1 MQMLGKVFQRFVQKS
16 PVSVMVGG
24 ILERVLNPGR
34 LDELFDCVAE
44 RQYTREL
51 LFSTVFDL
59 LSQVVC
65 GVRPSLHAAYQASV
79 AEISVSLTSVYNKL
93 NGVEPETAAALVHY
107 SAHEVTPLITEIG
120 GTGASVV
127 PGYRTKI
134 LDGNCL
140 AATEHRLK
148 ELRQTAAGALPGK
161 ALVVL
166 DPALRR
172 AVTVVPCED
181 GYTQERALVHQ
192 VLPQVAA
199 GEVWIADRN
208 FCPRPFLFGLV
219 ERGAAFIIRQHQG
232 LPWEP
237 VGPERPVGRVESGRV
252 YEHPIGI
259 PAEDGRV
266 LRLRRVRLEL
276 DHPTQ
281 DGDTELCLL
290 TNLPPEVAN
299 AQRIATAYRKRWTI
313 EQAFQDLATFLRSA
327 INTLGYPR
335 AALFGFCVAVVAY
348 NVLAVVKA
356 ALSRVHGVD
365 KIDHEVSGYYLAD
378 EIAGTYRGM
387 LIAIPPEAWHLFS
400 LLTIAQ
406 LAALLLQLARHVNLA
421 AFRKHPRGPK
431 KPAPRRRPDKRHP
444 HVSTARLV
452 AQRRG
457 LLLSP

>member
-1 MQMLGKVFQRFVQKS
+1 MLGKVFQRFVEKS

-65 GVRPSLHAAYQASV
+65 GMRPSLHAAYQASV
-79 AEISVSLTSVYNKL
+79 AEISVSITSVYNKL

-107 SAHEVTPLITEIG
+107 SAHEVTQLLTELG
-120 GTGASVV
+120 GTRAPVV

-140 AATEHRLK
+140 AATDHRLK

-166 DPALRR
+166 DPALRL
-172 AVTVVPCED
+172 AVAVVPCED
-181 GYTQERALVHQ
+181 GYTQERALGHQ
-192 VLPQVAA
+192 VLPQVEA

-208 FCPRPFLFGLV
+208 FCTRPLLFGLV

-237 VGPERPVGRVESGRV
+237 LGREQARGRVESGRV
-252 YEHPIGI
+252 YEQPIRI
-259 PAEDGRV
+259 QAEDGRV
-266 LRLRRVRLEL
+266 LLLRRVRLEL
-276 DHPTQ
+276 KQPTQ
-281 DGDTELCLL
+281 DGDTEICLL
-290 TNLPPEVAN
+290 TNLPPEIADARLVA
-299 AQRIATAYRKRWTI
+299 RAYRKRWTI
-313 EQAFQDLATFLRSA
+313 EHAFQDLATFLRSE
-327 INTLGYPR
+327 IKTLGYPR
-335 AALFGFCVAVVAY
+335 AAVLGLCVALVAY

-356 ALSRVHGVD
+356 ALSHVYGADKVD
-365 KIDHEVSGYYLAD
+365 REVSGYYLAD

-387 LIAIPPEAWHLFS
+387 LIAIPPEEWPVFT
-400 LLTIAQ
+400 LLTMAQ
-406 LAALLLQLARHVNLA
+406 LAALLLQLARQVNLA

-431 KPAPRRRPDKRHP
+431 KPAPRRRTDKRHP
-444 HVSTARLV
+444 HVSTARLI
-452 AQRRG
+452 AQRKV
-457 LLLSP
+457 LPLSP

>member
-1 MQMLGKVFQRFVQKS
+1 MLGKVFQRFVEKS
-16 PVSVMVGG
+16 PVAVMVGG

-34 LDELFDCVAE
+34 LDELFDCVAQ

-65 GVRPSLHAAYQASV
+65 GMRPSLHAAYQASV
-79 AEISVSLTSVYNKL
+79 AEISVSITSVYNKL

-107 SAHEVTPLITEIG
+107 SAHEVTRLLTELG
-120 GTGASVV
+120 GTRAPVV

-148 ELRQTAAGALPGK
+148 ELRQTTAGALPGK

-166 DPALRR
+166 DPALRL

-181 GYTQERALVHQ
+181 GYTQERALGHQ
-192 VLPQVAA
+192 VLPQVEA
-199 GEVWIADRN
+199 GELWIADRN
-208 FCPRPFLFGLV
+208 FCTRPFLFGLV
-219 ERGAAFIIRQHQG
+219 EQGAAFIIRQHQG

-237 VGPERPVGRVESGRV
+237 RGREQARGRVESGRV
-252 YEHPIGI
+252 YEQPIRI
-259 PAEDGRV
+259 QAEDGRV
-266 LRLRRVRLEL
+266 LLLRRVRLEL
-276 DHPTQ
+276 KQPTQ
-281 DGDTELCLL
+281 DGDTEICLL
-290 TNLPPEVAN
+290 TNLPPEIADARLVA
-299 AQRIATAYRKRWTI
+299 QAYRKRWTI
-313 EQAFQDLATFLRSA
+313 EHAFQDLATFLRSE

-335 AALFGFCVAVVAY
+335 AALLGFCGALVAY

-356 ALSRVHGVD
+356 ALSQVHGADKVD
-365 KIDHEVSGYYLAD
+365 REVSGYYLAD

-387 LIAIPPEAWHLFS
+387 LIAIPPEEWHVFT
-400 LLTIAQ
+400 LLTMAQ
-406 LAALLLQLARHVNLA
+406 LAALFLQLARHVNLA

-431 KPAPRRRPDKRHP
+431 KPAPRRHTDKRHP
-444 HVSTARLV
+444 HVSTARLI
-452 AQRRG
+452 AHRKM
-457 LLLSP
+457 LPLSP

>member
-1 MQMLGKVFQRFVQKS
+1 MLGKVFQRFVEKS

-65 GVRPSLHAAYQASV
+65 GVRPSLHAAYQAAV
-79 AEISVSLTSVYNKL
+79 AEISVSITSVYNKL
-93 NGVEPETAAALVHY
+93 NGVEPEMAAALVHY
-107 SAHEVTPLITEIG
+107 SAHEVTPLLTELG
-120 GTGASVV
+120 GTRAPVV

-166 DPALRR
+166 DPALRL
-172 AVTVVPCED
+172 AVAVVPCED

-208 FCPRPFLFGLV
+208 FCTRPFLFGLV

-237 VGPERPVGRVESGRV
+237 VGPEQARGRVESGRV
-252 YEHPIGI
+252 YEQPIRI
-259 PAEDGRV
+259 QAADGRV
-266 LRLRRVRLEL
+266 LLLRRVRLEL
-276 DHPTQ
+276 KHPTQ
-281 DGDTELCLL
+281 DGDTEICLL
-290 TNLPPEVAN
+290 TNLPPEIADARLVA
-299 AQRIATAYRKRWTI
+299 RAYRKRWTI
-313 EQAFQDLATFLRSA
+313 EHAFQDLATFLRSE

-335 AALFGFCVAVVAY
+335 AALLGFCVALVAY

-356 ALSRVHGVD
+356 ALSRIHGAD
-365 KIDHEVSGYYLAD
+365 KIDREVSGYYLAD

-387 LIAIPPEAWHLFS
+387 LIAIPPEEWHVFT
-400 LLTIAQ
+400 LLTRAQ
-406 LAALLLQLARHVNLA
+406 LAALFLQLARHVNLA

-431 KPAPRRRPDKRHP
+431 KPAPRGRTDKRHP
-444 HVSTARLV
+444 HVSTARLI
-452 AQRRG
+452 AQRKG
-457 LLLSP
+457 LPLSP

>member
-1 MQMLGKVFQRFVQKS
+1 MLGKVFQRFVEKS

-24 ILERVLNPGR
+24 LLERVLNPGK
-34 LDELFDCVAE
+34 LDEVFDCVAE

-79 AEISVSLTSVYNKL
+79 AEISVSITSVYNKL

-107 SAHEVTPLITEIG
+107 SAHEVTPLLTEMG
-120 GTGASVV
+120 GTGASFV
-127 PGYRTKI
+127 PRYRTKI

-140 AATEHRLK
+140 AATAHRLK
-148 ELRQTAAGALPGK
+148 ELRQTGAGALPGK

-166 DPALRR
+166 DPALRM
-172 AVTVVPCED
+172 AVAVVPCED
-181 GYTQERALVHQ
+181 GYTQERALLHQ
-192 VLPQVAA
+192 VLPQVEA

-208 FCPRPFLFGLV
+208 FCTRQFLFGLV

-237 VGPERPVGRVESGRV
+237 VGPEQAGGRVESGVVSER
-252 YEHPIGI
+252 PIHI
-259 PAEDGRV
+259 HAEDGRV

-281 DGDTELCLL
+281 DGDTEICLL
-290 TNLPPEVAN
+290 TNLPPAVAD
-299 AQRIATAYRKRWTI
+299 ARLVATAYRKRWTI
-313 EQAFQDLATFLRSA
+313 EHAFQDLATFLHSE

-335 AALFGFCVAVVAY
+335 AALFGFCVALVAY

-365 KIDHEVSGYYLAD
+365 KVEHEVSGYYLAD

-387 LIAIPPEAWHLFS
+387 LIAIPPEEWHLFS
-400 LLTIAQ
+400 LLTIPQ
-406 LAALLLQLARHVNLA
+406 LATLLLQLARHVKLA

-431 KPAPRRRPDKRHP
+431 KPAPKRRTDKRHP
-444 HVSTARLV
+444 HVSTARLI
-452 AQRRG
+452 AQRKAQT
-457 LLLSP
+457 LSP